1 MDMGM
6 KGDQITEGLHK
17 QDISGFAPGR
27 DLFVDL
33 VQQSGDNPT
42 PPAEPV
48 ALVKVRPQQLGKSKD
63 ILPVGNRIK
72 DLFFYPITVGQHPL
86 LMAARTEVASLAAE
100 GEQVIMATVIAINP
114 GKPFVQVA
122 AVDKSAEGLLLYPA
136 MNHTRTNHFLIV
148 LSHTLIERTGVVE
161 ERCIFPGAH
170 LYTMDVLGAQL
181 PSDGYALLGRFGRQ
195 LFFQTAIGWLA
206 DKLLVNCLLSG
217 AF

>member
-1 MDMGM
+1 M

-148 LSHTLIERTGVVE
+148 LSHTLIERTGVWV
-161 ERCIFPGAH
+161 
-170 LYTMDVLGAQL
+170 
-181 PSDGYALLGRFGRQ
+181 
-195 LFFQTAIGWLA
+195 
-206 DKLLVNCLLSG
+206 
-217 AF
+217 